1 MYITGVFIDEASKDM
16 LILVIYLV
24 EIIDSYDF
32 FAIGD
37 KRANLAEYFEFITA
51 IYGTLVFEAG
61 DMHNITLYGGV
72 WVFYGII
79 LVILFDDIVDNGS
92 FSGAFG
98 ADEDKIEV
106 ILLLAQVYDG
116 DGICIE
122 CMLA

>member
-61 DMHNITLYGGV
+61 DVHNITLYGGV
-72 WVFYGII
+72 
-79 LVILFDDIVDNGS
+79 
-92 FSGAFG
+92 
-98 ADEDKIEV
+98 
-106 ILLLAQVYDG
+106 
-116 DGICIE
+116 
-122 CMLA
+122 